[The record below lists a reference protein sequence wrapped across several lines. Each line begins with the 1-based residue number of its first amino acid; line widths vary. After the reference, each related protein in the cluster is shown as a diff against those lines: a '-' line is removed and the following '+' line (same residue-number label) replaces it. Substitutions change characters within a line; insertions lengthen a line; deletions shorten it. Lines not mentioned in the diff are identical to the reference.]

1 MGHLPTREAFTADA
15 GERVASTTIV
25 QNVEQVAQM
34 AELNHHP
41 LAEIA
46 GNVRTLEQLSREFD
60 QAVGRFQV

>member
-1 MGHLPTREAFTADA
+1 
-15 GERVASTTIV
+15 
-25 QNVEQVAQM
+25 M
-34 AELNHHP
+34 AEQNHHP